1 MTAKYY
7 TLLTEVGA
15 AKLANATALGVPL
28 KLTHM
33 AVGDGG
39 GTLPTPS
46 SKQVALVGEKRR
58 AALNSLSIDPQ
69 NASQIIAEQVI
80 PENDGGWWVRE
91 IGLFDEAGDLIAVG
105 NCPESYKP
113 QLAEGSGRTQTVRMV
128 IITSSTDSITLKIDP
143 SVVLAT
149 RGYVDNLIETRQQK
163 SDTLTALAALKPA
176 KGKLPYFTAEKAAAL
191 ADLSD
196 FIRLMLNK
204 GDAAGVLEY
213 LGLSEVAKGV
223 SMVGISRNARID
235 IASATEAATFT
246 ADEITVGTAPG
257 GNIYRLTGINKTIN
271 LATIGAGGMDT
282 GTVPTNGFVAIYVIY
297 NPATN
302 IQALLAVNATSVAVS
317 EVYSGSNMPA
327 GFTASALISVWRT
340 SSGLFVSGTQ
350 RNRKVMFVPIAALSS
365 SIQASSFTSLSLTTC
380 VPFNAVSIDG
390 TINPNIAGTG
400 ANTNLAVAP
409 RADGVGA
416 MRVGCGGAA
425 ILAPFS
431 GLLIATP
438 QTIYYTLTASAPLQ
452 TSFISIT
459 GYEI

>member
-39 GTLPTPS
+39 GTLPTPN

-80 PENDGGWWVRE
+80 PESDGGWWVRE

-163 SDTLTALAALKPA
+163 SDVLTTLSGLKMA
-176 KGKLPYFTAEKAAAL
+176 KGKLPYFTGEKAAAL

-204 GDAAGVLEY
+204 NDATDVLEY
-213 LGLSEVAKGV
+213 LGLKGAAKC
-223 SMVGISRNARID
+223 D
-235 IASATEAATFT
+235 
-246 ADEITVGTAPG
+246 VGTTA
-257 GNIYRLTGINKTIN
+257 
-271 LATIGAGGMDT
+271 
-282 GTVPTNGFVAIYVIY
+282 GTVAAGDDSRFGLMIGVGQTWQDVTGSRALSVTYTNSTSRPIMVFVSV
-297 NPATN
+297 T
-302 IQALLAVNATSVAVS
+302 VNATSPSSILSVNDVS
-317 EVYSGSNMPA
+317 VSIAAGSSWPTNFIMRGVLVTIVPA
-327 GFTASALISVWRT
+327 GATYRVD
-340 SSGLFVSGTQ
+340 GGY
-350 RNRKVMFVPIAALSS
+350 
-365 SIQASSFTSLSLTTC
+365 SLSNWSEL
-380 VPFNAVSIDG
+380 
-390 TINPNIAGTG
+390 
-400 ANTNLAVAP
+400 
-409 RADGVGA
+409 R
-416 MRVGCGGAA
+416 
-425 ILAPFS
+425 
-431 GLLIATP
+431 
-438 QTIYYTLTASAPLQ
+438 
-452 TSFISIT
+452 
-459 GYEI
+459 

>member
-80 PENDGGWWVRE
+80 PESDGGWWVRE

-213 LGLSEVAKGV
+213 LGLGDFRYGSPLIGQRIDWPLELMPQEIWPDMTMEFIPYMAQSFDPVKYPLLAALHPDNKLPADMRGYAPRGWDNGRGIDIDRELMSEQDDAMRNFTGTFVGSDDNGATSCTGV
-223 SMVGISRNARID
+223 FSITRNAGTTLGGS
-235 IASATEAATFT
+235 SAEKLITF
-246 ADEITVGTAPG
+246 DPS
-257 GNIYRLTGINKTIN
+257 TI
-271 LATIGAGGMDT
+271 
-282 GTVPTNGFVAIYVIY
+282 VPTAVENRMKNVAW
-297 NPATN
+297 
-302 IQALLAVNATSVAVS
+302 
-317 EVYSGSNMPA
+317 NM
-327 GFTASALISVWRT
+327 IV
-340 SSGLFVSGTQ
+340 
-350 RNRKVMFVPIAALSS
+350 
-365 SIQASSFTSLSLTTC
+365 
-380 VPFNAVSIDG
+380 
-390 TINPNIAGTG
+390 
-400 ANTNLAVAP
+400 
-409 RADGVGA
+409 RAK
-416 MRVGCGGAA
+416 
-425 ILAPFS
+425 
-431 GLLIATP
+431 
-438 QTIYYTLTASAPLQ
+438 
-452 TSFISIT
+452 
-459 GYEI
+459 

>member
-39 GTLPTPS
+39 GTLPTPN

-58 AALNSLSIDPQ
+58 AAINSLSIDLQ

-80 PENDGGWWVRE
+80 PESDGGWWVRE
-91 IGLFDEAGDLIAVG
+91 IGLFDEDGDLIAVG

-213 LGLSEVAKGV
+213 LGLGDLIRKGAISQSTGAETEKIMSQDAVTKALALVA
-223 SMVGISRNARID
+223 SVGIEQNWTNVAASRVSGVTYTNTTTRPLMVSIIETGNGVRTLKVDDLLVAY
-235 IASATEAATFT
+235 SAG
-246 ADEITVGTAPG
+246 ADSDST
-257 GNIYRLTGINKTIN
+257 
-271 LATIGAGGMDT
+271 MQ
-282 GTVPTNGFVAIYVIY
+282 AIV
-297 NPATN
+297 
-302 IQALLAVNATSVAVS
+302 
-317 EVYSGSNMPA
+317 PA
-327 GFTASALISVWRT
+327 GSTYLY
-340 SSGLFVSGTQ
+340 
-350 RNRKVMFVPIAALSS
+350 
-365 SIQASSFTSLSLTTC
+365 
-380 VPFNAVSIDG
+380 
-390 TINPNIAGTG
+390 TG
-400 ANTNLAVAP
+400 QIHAWMEL
-409 RADGVGA
+409 R
-416 MRVGCGGAA
+416 
-425 ILAPFS
+425 
-431 GLLIATP
+431 
-438 QTIYYTLTASAPLQ
+438 
-452 TSFISIT
+452 
-459 GYEI
+459 

>member
-39 GTLPTPS
+39 GTLPTPN

-58 AALNSLSIDPQ
+58 AAINSLSIDLQ

-80 PENDGGWWVRE
+80 PESDGGWWVRE
-91 IGLFDEAGDLIAVG
+91 IGLFDEDGDLIAVG

-213 LGLSEVAKGV
+213 LGLG
-223 SMVGISRNARID
+223 N
-235 IASATEAATFT
+235 SATRN
-246 ADEITVGTAPG
+246 VGT
-257 GNIYRLTGINKTIN
+257 T
-271 LATIGAGGMDT
+271 T
-282 GTVPTNGFVAIYVIY
+282 GTVAAGDDSRLSSIVGVGQTWQDVTASRAAGVTYTNSAGRPIFVIVTGRDQSSGGRAYVDG
-297 NPATN
+297 
-302 IQALLAVNATSVAVS
+302 LSV
-317 EVYSGSNMPA
+317 G
-327 GFTASALISVWRT
+327 GFTQSSTGTVLSTISFIVPDGST
-340 SSGLFVSGTQ
+340 YSVSSGVSVTGTDKQ
-350 RNRKVMFVPIAALSS
+350 WVELR
-365 SIQASSFTSLSLTTC
+365 
-380 VPFNAVSIDG
+380 
-390 TINPNIAGTG
+390 
-400 ANTNLAVAP
+400 
-409 RADGVGA
+409 
-416 MRVGCGGAA
+416 
-425 ILAPFS
+425 
-431 GLLIATP
+431 
-438 QTIYYTLTASAPLQ
+438 
-452 TSFISIT
+452 
-459 GYEI
+459 

>member
-39 GTLPTPS
+39 GTLPTPN

-80 PENDGGWWVRE
+80 PESDGGWWVRE

-163 SDTLTALAALKPA
+163 SDVLTTLSGLKMA
-176 KGKLPYFTAEKAAAL
+176 KGKLPYFTGEKAAAL

-204 GDAAGVLEY
+204 NDAADVLEY
-213 LGLSEVAKGV
+213 LGLG
-223 SMVGISRNARID
+223 GLP
-235 IASATEAATFT
+235 ATFGN
-246 ADEITVGTAPG
+246 AASKNVGTTA
-257 GNIYRLTGINKTIN
+257 
-271 LATIGAGGMDT
+271 
-282 GTVPTNGFVAIYVIY
+282 GTVA
-297 NPATN
+297 
-302 IQALLAVNATSVAVS
+302 
-317 EVYSGSNMPA
+317 
-327 GFTASALISVWRT
+327 
-340 SSGLFVSGTQ
+340 
-350 RNRKVMFVPIAALSS
+350 
-365 SIQASSFTSLSLTTC
+365 
-380 VPFNAVSIDG
+380 
-390 TINPNIAGTG
+390 
-400 ANTNLAVAP
+400 
-409 RADGVGA
+409 
-416 MRVGCGGAA
+416 
-425 ILAPFS
+425 
-431 GLLIATP
+431 
-438 QTIYYTLTASAPLQ
+438 
-452 TSFISIT
+452 
-459 GYEI
+459 

>member
-80 PENDGGWWVRE
+80 PESDGGWWVRE

-213 LGLSEVAKGV
+213 LGLGNLPTFGTAASRD
-223 SMVGISRNARID
+223 VG
-235 IASATEAATFT
+235 TEANQIPDMSSFSASLSSFGYQKLPSGVIEQWVRVENSTGTSGSVALPMTFPN
-246 ADEITVGTAPG
+246 AILNCFIQDIVAPG
-257 GNIYRLTGINKTIN
+257 NTPTLMAMTT
-271 LATIGAGGMDT
+271 ATT
-282 GTVPTNGFVAIYVIY
+282 NSTVYWR
-297 NPATN
+297 
-302 IQALLAVNATSVAVS
+302 AVNAP
-317 EVYSGSNMPA
+317 GD
-327 GFTASALISVWRT
+327 FI
-340 SSGLFVSGTQ
+340 
-350 RNRKVMFVPIAALSS
+350 
-365 SIQASSFTSLSLTTC
+365 
-380 VPFNAVSIDG
+380 
-390 TINPNIAGTG
+390 
-400 ANTNLAVAP
+400 
-409 RADGVGA
+409 
-416 MRVGCGGAA
+416 
-425 ILAPFS
+425 
-431 GLLIATP
+431 
-438 QTIYYTLTASAPLQ
+438 LTAR
-452 TSFISIT
+452 
-459 GYEI
+459 GY